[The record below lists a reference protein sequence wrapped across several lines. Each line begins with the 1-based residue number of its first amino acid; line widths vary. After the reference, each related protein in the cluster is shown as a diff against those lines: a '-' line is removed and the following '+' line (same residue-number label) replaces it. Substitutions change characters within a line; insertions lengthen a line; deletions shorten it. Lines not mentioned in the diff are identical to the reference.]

1 MQAVSPLQT
10 VLNWKFFYNL
20 FLYITHEMAEI
31 SNAWILNRT
40 FLSFQWYMICQDVL
54 NIKITILSFVISS
67 DSDKSPYLGEVA
79 KKTG

>member
-1 MQAVSPLQT
+1 
-10 VLNWKFFYNL
+10 
-20 FLYITHEMAEI
+20 
-31 SNAWILNRT
+31 
-40 FLSFQWYMICQDVL
+40 MICQDVL